1 MEKRRLECTTCIVGC
16 QREEVCICKHDM
28 LLWLRKAVKGKRGC
42 RFGCFHVEMILGKED
57 KPKVLCRKG
66 WPRVAKAG
74 FSRLQYETVDLK
86 EVEEFKNENP
96 HVFQA
101 RRDHPFEGM
110 SNPVAQAVMRCN
122 VDVKYIGRNFSEAD
136 LLKFCDGSIDQE
148 PGVEVPASASSL
160 LELSGSGLQEMEL
173 QRPALG
179 SSSDAIS
186 GADASHAEQPVS
198 TELDASDPPP
208 KKQCMGRVL
217 DTEHK
222 KMQTMR
228 KALERILVDLAR
240 DMMNV
245 GFYTGEYAAK
255 KFEISR
261 SMLPELYAGLL
272 ASGRSKRKMLT
283 IFFLTDFVL
292 QYFVQM
298 SLVK

>member
-1 MEKRRLECTTCIVGC
+1 M
-16 QREEVCICKHDM
+16 
-28 LLWLRKAVKGKRGC
+28 KGKRGC

-74 FSRLQYETVDLK
+74 FSRLQYEDLK

-186 GADASHAEQPVS
+186 SADAPHAEQPVS
-198 TELDASDPPP
+198 TELDVSDPPP

-228 KALERILVDLAR
+228 KAIDRILVDLAR

-261 SMLPELYAGLL
+261 SMLYLHCMQDCLL
-272 ASGRSKRKMLT
+272 WGGRNRK
-283 IFFLTDFVL
+283 F
-292 QYFVQM
+292 
-298 SLVK
+298 